1 MIGDDEGSDLLD
13 ILGNRNRRRI
23 IGLLREKPCYVTE
36 IAERLVLNPKAVID
50 HLQYMERLEFLS
62 SRTDARRRKYY
73 CLVRDI
79 SIDIKM
85 AESPALQ
92 QGGQPTANDLF
103 HQSVMNLSSLLNAR
117 NRHIES
123 LEYIESDLDAALDDL
138 VSTSKEILAGET
150 EINLITALCN
160 SDLSV
165 SEMERITDIPASL
178 IERLLVRFEEA
189 GIVTRHGQKYS
200 VREINGKRTKR

>member
-1 MIGDDEGSDLLD
+1 MFGDDEGSGLFD

-36 IAERLVLNPKAVID
+36 IAERLTLNPKAVID
-50 HLQYMERLEFLS
+50 HLQYMERAEFLS

-73 CLVRDI
+73 CLVRDVKI
-79 SIDIKM
+79 EIKIPDTPGIM
-85 AESPALQ
+85 QEQFSSSQ
-92 QGGQPTANDLF
+92 DLF
-103 HQSVMNLSSLLNAR
+103 LHSVQNLRSLLDTH
-117 NRHIES
+117 NRHVEM
-123 LEYIESDLDAALDDL
+123 LEYLENDIDAAMDDL

-165 SEMERITDIPASL
+165 PEIHRITDVPVSL
-178 IERLLVRFEEA
+178 IEGALARLEGR

-200 VREINGKRTKR
+200 VRETNGK

>member
-1 MIGDDEGSDLLD
+1 MIGDDGGSDLLD

-23 IGLLREKPCYVTE
+23 IVLLREKPCYVTE
-36 IAERLVLNPKAVID
+36 IAERLTLNPKAVID
-50 HLQYMERLEFLS
+50 HLQYMERAEFLS
-62 SRTDARRRKYY
+62 SRTDTRRRKYY

-85 AESPALQ
+85 AELPDMIQKSFSSSQDMFL
-92 QGGQPTANDLF
+92 
-103 HQSVMNLSSLLNAR
+103 QSVLNLRSLLDAR
-117 NRHIES
+117 NRYLET
-123 LEYIESDLDAALDDL
+123 LEYLESDLGAAMDDL

-160 SDLSV
+160 GDLSV
-165 SEMERITDIPASL
+165 PEIHRITDVPVSS
-178 IERLLVRFEEA
+178 IEGAIARLEGI

-200 VREINGKRTKR
+200 VREINGK

>member
-1 MIGDDEGSDLLD
+1 MIADDEGSGLLD

-23 IGLLREKPCYVTE
+23 IVLLREKPCYVTE
-36 IAERLVLNPKAVID
+36 IAERLTLNPKAVID
-50 HLQYMERLEFLS
+50 HLQYMERAEFLS
-62 SRTDARRRKYY
+62 SRTDTRRRKYY

-79 SIDIKM
+79 SIDIKV
-85 AESPALQ
+85 AKSPGVIQ
-92 QGGQPTANDLF
+92 QQLSSSEDLF
-103 HQSVMNLSSLLNAR
+103 LRSVLNLRSLLDTR
-117 NRHIES
+117 NRYLET
-123 LEYIESDLDAALDDL
+123 LEYLESDLGAAMDDL

-165 SEMERITDIPASL
+165 PEIHRITDISVPC
-178 IERLLVRFEEA
+178 IESALARLEGR

-200 VREINGKRTKR
+200 VREINGK

>member
-1 MIGDDEGSDLLD
+1 MIGDDEGSGLLD

-36 IAERLVLNPKAVID
+36 IAERLTLNPKAVID
-50 HLQYMERLEFLS
+50 HLQYMERAEFLS
-62 SRTDARRRKYY
+62 SRTDTRRRKYY

-79 SIDIKM
+79 SIDIKVI
-85 AESPALQ
+85 ESPDVIQ
-92 QGGQPTANDLF
+92 QQLSSSQDLF
-103 HQSVMNLSSLLNAR
+103 LRSVRNLRYLLDAR
-117 NRHIES
+117 NRYLET
-123 LEYIESDLDAALDDL
+123 LEYLESDLGAAMDDL

-160 SDLSV
+160 SDLTV
-165 SEMERITDIPASL
+165 PEIHRITDIPVSR
-178 IERLLVRFEEA
+178 IESAVARLEGR

-200 VREINGKRTKR
+200 VREINGK

>member
-1 MIGDDEGSDLLD
+1 MIGDDGGSGLLD

-36 IAERLVLNPKAVID
+36 IAERLTLNPKAVID
-50 HLQYMERLEFLS
+50 HLQYMERADFLS
-62 SRTDARRRKYY
+62 SRTDTRRRKYY

-79 SIDIKM
+79 SIDIKV
-85 AESPALQ
+85 AELPGVIQQQFTSPQ
-92 QGGQPTANDLF
+92 DLF
-103 HQSVMNLSSLLNAR
+103 LRSVCNLRSLLNAR
-117 NRHIES
+117 NRYLET
-123 LEYIESDLDAALDDL
+123 LEYLESDLDAAMDDL

-165 SEMERITDIPASL
+165 SEIHRITDISVSR
-178 IERLLVRFEEA
+178 IESALARLEGS

-200 VREINGKRTKR
+200 VREINGK

>member
-36 IAERLVLNPKAVID
+36 IAERLMLNPKAVID
-50 HLQYMERLEFLS
+50 HLQYMERAEFLS
-62 SRTDARRRKYY
+62 SRTDTRRRKYY

-79 SIDIKM
+79 SIEIKV
-85 AESPALQ
+85 AESPALMQ
-92 QGGQPTANDLF
+92 EQGSSSHDLF
-103 HQSVMNLSSLLNAR
+103 LQSVLNLRSLLNAR
-117 NRHIES
+117 NRHIET
-123 LEYIESDLDAALDDL
+123 LEYLESDLDAALDDL

-160 SDLSV
+160 SELSV
-165 SEMERITDIPASL
+165 SEMQRITDIPVSL
-178 IERLLVRFEEA
+178 IERSLARLEGD

>member
-50 HLQYMERLEFLS
+50 HLQYMEREAFLS

-79 SIDIKM
+79 SIEIKM
-85 AESPALQ
+85 TEPPVLIQEQASSSR
-92 QGGQPTANDLF
+92 DLF
-103 HQSVMNLSSLLNAR
+103 LQSVQNLHSLLHAR
-117 NRHIES
+117 NQHIKS
-123 LEYIESDLDAALDDL
+123 LEYIENDLDVAMDDL
-138 VSTSKEILAGET
+138 VSTSKGILAGET
-150 EINLITALCN
+150 EVNLITALCS

-165 SEMERITDIPASL
+165 SELQKITDIPVSL
-178 IERLLVRFEEA
+178 IERSLAQFEGE
-189 GIVTRHGQKYS
+189 GMVTRQGQKYS

>member
-1 MIGDDEGSDLLD
+1 MIGDDEGSGLLD

-36 IAERLVLNPKAVID
+36 IAERLTLNPKAVID
-50 HLQYMERLEFLS
+50 HLQYMERAEFLS
-62 SRTDARRRKYY
+62 SRTDTRRRKYY

-79 SIDIKM
+79 SIDIKV
-85 AESPALQ
+85 AEPPGVIQQQFTSPH
-92 QGGQPTANDLF
+92 DLF
-103 HQSVMNLSSLLNAR
+103 LRSVRNLRSLLDAR
-117 NRHIES
+117 NRYLET
-123 LEYIESDLDAALDDL
+123 LEYLEGDLSAAMDDL

-165 SEMERITDIPASL
+165 SEIHRITDIPVSR
-178 IERLLVRFEEA
+178 IEGALAQLEGG

-200 VREINGKRTKR
+200 VREINGK

>member
-1 MIGDDEGSDLLD
+1 MIGDDEGSGLLD

-36 IAERLVLNPKAVID
+36 IAERLMLNPKAVID
-50 HLQYMERLEFLS
+50 HLQYMERAEFLS
-62 SRTDARRRKYY
+62 SRTDTRRRKYY

-79 SIDIKM
+79 SIDIKVI
-85 AESPALQ
+85 ESPDVIQ
-92 QGGQPTANDLF
+92 QQLSSSQDLF
-103 HQSVMNLSSLLNAR
+103 LRSVRNLRYLLDAR
-117 NRHIES
+117 NRYLET
-123 LEYIESDLDAALDDL
+123 LEYLESDLGAAMDDL

-160 SDLSV
+160 SDLTV
-165 SEMERITDIPASL
+165 PEIHRITDIPVSR
-178 IERLLVRFEEA
+178 IESAVARLEGR

-200 VREINGKRTKR
+200 VREINGK

>member
-1 MIGDDEGSDLLD
+1 MIGDDGDSGLLD

-23 IGLLREKPCYVTE
+23 IVLLREKPCYVTE
-36 IAERLVLNPKAVID
+36 IAERLALNPKAVVD
-50 HLQYMERLEFLS
+50 HLQYMERAEFLS
-62 SRTDARRRKYY
+62 SRTDTRRRKYY

-79 SIDIKM
+79 KIEITM
-85 AESPALQ
+85 AEPTGMVQ
-92 QGGQPTANDLF
+92 QQISSSHDLF
-103 HQSVMNLSSLLNAR
+103 LQSVVNLRSLLGAH
-117 NRHIES
+117 NRHIET
-123 LEYIESDLDAALDDL
+123 LEYLESDLDAAMDDL

-165 SEMERITDIPASL
+165 PEIHRITDIPVL
-178 IERLLVRFEEA
+178 RIESALAWLEGGKG

-200 VREINGKRTKR
+200 VREINGK

>member
-1 MIGDDEGSDLLD
+1 MIGDDEGSGLLD

-36 IAERLVLNPKAVID
+36 IAERLTLNPKAVID
-50 HLQYMERLEFLS
+50 HLQYMERAEFLS
-62 SRTDARRRKYY
+62 SRTDTRRRKYY

-79 SIDIKM
+79 SIDIKV
-85 AESPALQ
+85 AESPDVIQ
-92 QGGQPTANDLF
+92 QQLSSSQDLF
-103 HQSVMNLSSLLNAR
+103 LRSVRNLRYLLDAR
-117 NRHIES
+117 NRYLET
-123 LEYIESDLDAALDDL
+123 LEYLESDLGAAMDDL

-165 SEMERITDIPASL
+165 PEIHRITDIPVFR
-178 IERLLVRFEEA
+178 IESAVARLEGR

-200 VREINGKRTKR
+200 VREINGK

>member
-1 MIGDDEGSDLLD
+1 MIADDEGSGLLD

-23 IGLLREKPCYVTE
+23 IVLLREKPCYVTE
-36 IAERLVLNPKAVID
+36 ISERLTLNPKAVID
-50 HLQYMERLEFLS
+50 HLQYMERAEFLS
-62 SRTDARRRKYY
+62 SRTDTRRRKYY

-79 SIDIKM
+79 SIDIKVGK
-85 AESPALQ
+85 PPGVIQ
-92 QGGQPTANDLF
+92 QQLSSSEDLF
-103 HQSVMNLSSLLNAR
+103 LQSVLNLRSLLDTR
-117 NRHIES
+117 NRYLET
-123 LEYIESDLDAALDDL
+123 LEYLESDLGAAMDDL

-165 SEMERITDIPASL
+165 PEIHRITDISVPC
-178 IERLLVRFEEA
+178 IECALARLEGR

-200 VREINGKRTKR
+200 VREINGK

>member
-1 MIGDDEGSDLLD
+1 MIGDDEGSGLLD

-36 IAERLVLNPKAVID
+36 IAERLTLNPKAVID
-50 HLQYMERLEFLS
+50 HLQYMERAEFLS
-62 SRTDARRRKYY
+62 SRTDTRRRKYY

-79 SIDIKM
+79 SIDIKV
-85 AESPALQ
+85 AESPDVIQ
-92 QGGQPTANDLF
+92 QQLSSSQDLF
-103 HQSVMNLSSLLNAR
+103 LRSVRNLRYLLDAR
-117 NRHIES
+117 NRYLET
-123 LEYIESDLDAALDDL
+123 LEYLESDLGAAMDDL

-150 EINLITALCN
+150 EINLVTALCN

-165 SEMERITDIPASL
+165 PEIHSITDIPVFR
-178 IERLLVRFEEA
+178 IESAVARLEGR

-200 VREINGKRTKR
+200 VREINGK

>member
-1 MIGDDEGSDLLD
+1 MIGDDGGSGLLD

-36 IAERLVLNPKAVID
+36 IAERLTLNPKAVID
-50 HLQYMERLEFLS
+50 HLQYMERAEFLS
-62 SRTDARRRKYY
+62 SCTDTRRRKYY

-79 SIDIKM
+79 SIDIKV
-85 AESPALQ
+85 AEPSGVAHE
-92 QGGQPTANDLF
+92 LF
-103 HQSVMNLSSLLNAR
+103 PSSQDPFLRSVHNLRSLLDAR
-117 NRHIES
+117 NRYLET
-123 LEYIESDLDAALDDL
+123 LEYLESDLGAAMDDL

-165 SEMERITDIPASL
+165 SEIHRITDIPVSR
-178 IERLLVRFEEA
+178 IESALARLEGS
-189 GIVTRHGQKYS
+189 GIVTHHGQKYS
-200 VREINGKRTKR
+200 VREINGK

>member
-1 MIGDDEGSDLLD
+1 MIGDDEGSGLLD

-36 IAERLVLNPKAVID
+36 IAERLMLNPKAVID
-50 HLQYMERLEFLS
+50 HLQYMERAEFLS
-62 SRTDARRRKYY
+62 SRTDTRRRKYY

-79 SIDIKM
+79 SIEIKV
-85 AESPALQ
+85 AEPPSLMQ
-92 QGGQPTANDLF
+92 QD
-103 HQSVMNLSSLLNAR
+103 LSSSHALFLQSLLHLRSLMDAR
-117 NRHIES
+117 NRYIET
-123 LEYIESDLDAALDDL
+123 LEYLESDLDAALDDL

-165 SEMERITDIPASL
+165 SEIQKITDIPVSR
-178 IERLLVRFEEA
+178 IEDALARLEGM

-200 VREINGKRTKR
+200 VREINGK

>member
-36 IAERLVLNPKAVID
+36 IAERLMLNPKAVID
-50 HLQYMERLEFLS
+50 HLQYMERAEFLS
-62 SRTDARRRKYY
+62 SRTDTRRRKYY

-79 SIDIKM
+79 SIEIKV
-85 AESPALQ
+85 AEPPVMMQ
-92 QGGQPTANDLF
+92 QEFSSHELF
-103 HQSVMNLSSLLNAR
+103 LQSVLNLRSLLDAR
-117 NRHIES
+117 NRHIET
-123 LEYIESDLDAALDDL
+123 LEYLESDLDAALDDL

-165 SEMERITDIPASL
+165 SEIQRITDIPVSL
-178 IERLLVRFEEA
+178 IEHSLARLEGG

>member
-1 MIGDDEGSDLLD
+1 MIRDDGDSGLLD

-23 IGLLREKPCYVTE
+23 IVLLREKPCYVTE
-36 IAERLVLNPKAVID
+36 IAERLALNPKAVVD
-50 HLQYMERLEFLS
+50 HLQYMERAEFLS
-62 SRTDARRRKYY
+62 SRTDTRRRKYY

-79 SIDIKM
+79 KIEIM
-85 AESPALQ
+85 VAEPAGMVQ
-92 QGGQPTANDLF
+92 QQISSSHDLF
-103 HQSVMNLSSLLNAR
+103 LQSVLNLRSLLDAR
-117 NRHIES
+117 NRHIET
-123 LEYIESDLDAALDDL
+123 LEYLESDLDAAMDDL

-165 SEMERITDIPASL
+165 PEIHRITDVPVL
-178 IERLLVRFEEA
+178 RIEGALACLEGK

-200 VREINGKRTKR
+200 VREINGK